1 MKICVTG
8 YSGAGKSTLAK
19 FLGEIYNLPVLHLD
33 ATFWYGNWQHRTREE
48 QTKLV
53 RTFMTENPQGWVIDG
68 NYFHICLERF
78 EECDSLFFLNYN
90 RFFCFKE
97 AVKRYKKYKGTA
109 RGDCPCKEKFGFR
122 FAFCRFFCAAHGFSS
137 GNFELLADIDAS
149 GALGHAVGRP
159 DIADTHAEFFGDF
172 IEVVAAAHGVG
183 SCLGLGLF
191 GARRTLGT

>member
-8 YSGAGKSTLAK
+8 YSGAGKSTFAK

-109 RGDCPCKEKFGFR
+109 RGDCPCKEKFDFEFAYWILLKGRTRRQKRKFKNAISGCKGEV
-122 FAFCRFFCAAHGFSS
+122 FAFKS
-137 GNFELLADIDAS
+137 
-149 GALGHAVGRP
+149 
-159 DIADTHAEFFGDF
+159 
-172 IEVVAAAHGVG
+172 
-183 SCLGLGLF
+183 
-191 GARRTLGT
+191 RRKLNKFLENKR

>member
-1 MKICVTG
+1 MNCVHYVG
-8 YSGAGKSTLAK
+8 LA
-19 FLGEIYNLPVLHLD
+19 
-33 ATFWYGNWQHRTREE
+33 AAAR
-48 QTKLV
+48 
-53 RTFMTENPQGWVIDG
+53 
-68 NYFHICLERF
+68 
-78 EECDSLFFLNYN
+78 FFLF
-90 RFFCFKE
+90 R
-97 AVKRYKKYKGTA
+97 TA
-109 RGDCPCKEKFGFR
+109 LCGFR

-159 DIADTHAEFFGDF
+159 DIVDTHAEFFGDF